1 MTLQSSNCH
10 LGGKMAGESQP
21 SLAAYA
27 VILGHNRSYPKNFKL
42 SGLGATLTH
51 ISAGIPEI
59 RLNLA

>member
-1 MTLQSSNCH
+1 
-10 LGGKMAGESQP
+10 MAGESQP